1 MTTNTKTKASSN
13 LITKADKE
21 VLSSYIF
28 QSYKLKEYTNL
39 KSKTKEIA
47 EGIFAKAKINLIVV
61 DEKSFVQ
68 KIERTQRRFD
78 STKFVEYVLQS
89 NDKKLIALINQFY
102 KTIDTLELKP
112 VNADFDTQLK
122 TNGGINA

>member
-1 MTTNTKTKASSN
+1 MSTNTKTKVSSN

-61 DEKSFVQ
+61 DENSFVQ

-122 TNGGINA
+122 TKGEINA

>member
-1 MTTNTKTKASSN
+1 MSTNTKTKVSSN

-47 EGIFAKAKINLIVV
+47 EGIFAKAKTNLIVV

-102 KTIDTLELKP
+102 KNIDTLELKP
-112 VNADFDTQLK
+112 VNVDFDKQLK
-122 TNGGINA
+122 TKGGIDA

>member
-1 MTTNTKTKASSN
+1 MSTNTKTKVSSN

-39 KSKTKEIA
+39 KSETKEIA

-61 DEKSFVQ
+61 DENSFVQ

-78 STKFVEYVLQS
+78 SKQFVEYVLQS

-102 KTIDTLELKP
+102 KNIDTLELKP
-112 VNADFDTQLK
+112 VNVNFDKQLK
-122 TNGGINA
+122 TKGGINA

>member
-1 MTTNTKTKASSN
+1 MSTNTKTKASSS

-61 DEKSFVQ
+61 DENSFVQ

-122 TNGGINA
+122 TKGEINA

>member
-1 MTTNTKTKASSN
+1 MSTNTKTKVSSN

-39 KSKTKEIA
+39 KSETKEIA
-47 EGIFAKAKINLIVV
+47 EGIFAKAKTNLIVV
-61 DEKSFVQ
+61 DENSFVQ

-78 STKFVEYVLQS
+78 SKQFVEYVLQS

-102 KTIDTLELKP
+102 KNIDTLELKP
-112 VNADFDTQLK
+112 VNVNFDKQLK
-122 TNGGINA
+122 TKGGINA

>member
-1 MTTNTKTKASSN
+1 MSTNTKTKVSSN

-122 TNGGINA
+122 TKGEINA